1 MGTYFI
7 LGGLTKF
14 EKDEVGNV
22 WGEGS
27 SKNMGVRTTQPTMLE
42 YHLKCSSMRLKNDA
56 CNVFITF
63 L

>member
-22 WGEGS
+22 WGG
-27 SKNMGVRTTQPTMLE
+27 GVF
-42 YHLKCSSMRLKNDA
+42 KK
-56 CNVFITF
+56 
-63 L
+63 